1 MSILFNH
8 KMRILL
14 SIFIFSLFTALTGQT
29 TLPYLAWVSPT
40 FTPPS
45 QVHMGSRIGH
55 IATLYCTPQQAK
67 ELEQNPEVK
76 YIQDAGK
83 ISPNLTRVI
92 PDLRADSVYQK
103 HALQMGYTGK
113 GVLIG
118 VTDWGFDYSHPMFYD
133 TALKQTRI
141 IAAWDQFKTSGPHPA
156 GYTYGTEYNGTAQLL
171 AAQKDTYNIY
181 QYATHGSHVAGISGG
196 GGAGTLNRGVAYD
209 ANFLFVTFL
218 VNEAAVLDAFA
229 WMKAKADLLNMPL
242 VINMSWG
249 LYHFGTLDGTSLL
262 SQAIDE
268 YSKKGVV
275 FVTSGGN
282 NGDVNF
288 HIKKSFTSDT
298 MRSMVQFYPYSAHPA
313 MWGQS
318 ITMWGTPG
326 QIFGSQIEVYDAAG
340 KKLGEGPNMLTQN
353 KTYLDSFFVL
363 KTDTIFYNNK
373 IDPEFALN
381 QRPHQRLR
389 IKNTNT
395 SLRIAIKSWASSG
408 TVHYW
413 NVTELSNDV
422 GNWGQAL
429 SAWKLGWTAG
439 DNTHGIGEPACT
451 KSAITVAAHSS
462 EFKNAI
468 GNIVG
473 GQIANFSSIGPTL
486 DGRTKPDI
494 SAPGVNVASSISSY
508 TTNSFTAVETITFNG
523 RNYPFARFSGTSMS
537 SPATT
542 GVVALMLQA
551 NPKLSAAQIKDILQS
566 TARLDKNTGIIGDT
580 GSVFWGRGKV
590 NAYAAVQ
597 AAEALNIPLS
607 PGSLYPN
614 PSSHFIYYNGETGK
628 EYPSKIYTSSGKI
641 VLSGNLGQNRGIDI
655 SKLSPGIYF
664 VEINGDSLGVKRLL
678 VL

>member
-1 MSILFNH
+1 MRNLIIILFN
-8 KMRILL
+8 ISAALAAQ
-14 SIFIFSLFTALTGQT
+14 STA
-29 TLPYLAWVSPT
+29 PYLALVNT
-40 FTPPS
+40 HFTPPAH
-45 QVHMGSRIGH
+45 VHMGSRIGN
-55 IATLYCTPQQAK
+55 IVTLYCTPQQAQA
-67 ELEQNPEVK
+67 LQQNPDIK
-76 YIQDAGK
+76 YIQAAGK
-83 ISPNLTRVI
+83 ISPNLARVI

-103 HALQMGYTGK
+103 NALKMGYTGK

-133 TALKQTRI
+133 TGLNQTRI
-141 IAAWDQFKTSGPHPA
+141 LAAWDQFKTSGPHPA
-156 GYTYGTEYNGTAQLL
+156 GYTYGTEYTGAAQLL

-181 QYATHGSHVAGISGG
+181 QYATHGSHVAGIAGG
-196 GGAGTLNRGVAYD
+196 GGAGTANRGVAYD
-209 ANFLFVTFL
+209 ANFLFVTFQ
-218 VNEAAVLDAFA
+218 VNEAAVLDGFA

-288 HIKKSFTSDT
+288 HIKKTFSTDT
-298 MRSMVQFYPYSAHPA
+298 MHSLVQFYPYSAHPA

-318 ITMWGTPG
+318 ISMWGTPD
-326 QIFGSQIEVYDAAG
+326 QPFSSQIEVYDAAG
-340 KKLGEGPNMLTQN
+340 NKLGESPAMFTQT
-353 KTYLDSFFVL
+353 KTYLNSFFVIGP
-363 KTDTIFYNNK
+363 DTIFYNNK
-373 IDPEFALN
+373 IDPAFVLN

-395 SLRIAIKSWASSG
+395 SLRIALKSWAAAG

-413 NVTELSNDV
+413 NVTELTNDV

-429 SAWKLGWTAG
+429 SAWKPGWAAG

-451 KSAITVAAHSS
+451 KSVITVAAHSS
-462 EFKNAI
+462 EFKNAL

-473 GQIANFSSIGPTL
+473 GQLANFSSIGPTL

-494 SAPGVNVASSISSY
+494 SAPGVSVASSISSY
-508 TTNSFTAVETITFNG
+508 TSNSFTATETITFQG

-537 SPATT
+537 SPATA

-551 NPKLSAAQIKDILQS
+551 HPKISAAQIKDILQT
-566 TARLDKNTGIIGDT
+566 TARFDKNTGIIGDT
-580 GSVFWGRGKV
+580 GSVMWGRGKV

-614 PSSHFIYYNGETGK
+614 PSSHFIYYNGTAGKVYPANIYNPTG
-628 EYPSKIYTSSGKI
+628 SL
-641 VLSGNLGQNRGIDI
+641 VLSGTLGQNQGIDI
-655 SKLSPGIYF
+655 SKLSPGLYF
-664 VEINGDSLGVKRLL
+664 VEINGDSAGVKRLM